1 MIVIEREADL
11 SVYADEGTRLDARVS
26 KELIYT
32 LFVPE
37 RQNPLHDGAVVL
49 RSGVVASVGVFLPMS
64 VNPSLDRSLGTRHRA
79 AVGISEE
86 TDAVV
91 VIVSEE
97 RGTVRVAINGELSEE
112 LNSVQLRR
120 SLTDALTRTDGDSDT
135 EEPVPDSSQHGSL
148 IAGGDEE
155 TV

>member
-1 MIVIEREADL
+1 
-11 SVYADEGTRLDARVS
+11 
-26 KELIYT
+26 
-32 LFVPE
+32 
-37 RQNPLHDGAVVL
+37 
-49 RSGVVASVGVFLPMS
+49 MS

-97 RGTVRVAINGELSEE
+97 RGTVRVAINGELSDE

-120 SLTDALTRTDGDSDT
+120 SLTDALTRTEGTSDT
-135 EEPVPDSSQHGSL
+135 EEPAPDSSQHDPMIS
-148 IAGGDEE
+148 GGEEE